1 VNIGVNKACIRR
13 SGAPNRGAIAAQPEG
28 STVLLVMGYLRVR
41 GADIARLRGPVDRL
55 SASVR
60 EFHGCEHYSFGID
73 ILEPELLRVAERWR
87 TRAAQSAHL
96 VGDHMVDFNIGMR
109 AAQVVEA
116 SVSSYENG
124 VVRRLMEIPASSFR
138 GERTD
143 KAMVVVTGSVRTAP
157 GEIERLL
164 PDLAT
169 LTQSTRAEEGC
180 ELYAFARDLL
190 DPQLLHLSEQ
200 WRDRKALGVHFATP
214 HVAAFN
220 NVLAGAKIEAMS
232 VKAYE
237 GDGERVLVER

>member
-1 VNIGVNKACIRR
+1 M
-13 SGAPNRGAIAAQPEG
+13 
-28 STVLLVMGYLRVR
+28 LLVMGYLRVR
-41 GADIARLRGPVDRL
+41 GADIARLRSPVERL

-109 AAQVVEA
+109 AARVVAA

-124 VVRRLMEIPASSFR
+124 TVRRLMEIPASSFR
-138 GERTD
+138 GERAD

-164 PDLAT
+164 PDLGALVRAT
-169 LTQSTRAEEGC
+169 RTEDGC
-180 ELYAFARDLL
+180 DLYAFARDLL
-190 DPQLLHLSEQ
+190 DPQLLHLSER
-200 WRDRKALGVHFATP
+200 WRDRNALAAHLATS

-220 NVLAGAKIEAMS
+220 AILAAAKIEAMN

-237 GDGERVLVER
+237 GDEERVLIEQ

>member
-1 VNIGVNKACIRR
+1 
-13 SGAPNRGAIAAQPEG
+13 
-28 STVLLVMGYLRVR
+28 VLLVMGYLRVR
-41 GADIARLRGPVDRL
+41 GADIARLRAPVERL

-60 EFHGCEHYSFGID
+60 EFHGCEHYSFGMD

-109 AAQVVEA
+109 AARVVAA

-124 VVRRLMEIPASSFR
+124 TVRRLMEIPASSFR
-138 GERTD
+138 GERVD
-143 KAMVVVTGSVRTAP
+143 KDLVVVTGSVQTAR

-164 PDLAT
+164 PDLVT
-169 LTQSTRAEEGC
+169 LTRATRAEDGC

-200 WRDRKALGVHFATP
+200 WRDGTALAAHLATP

-220 NVLAGAKIEAMS
+220 AILAAAKIEAMN

-237 GDGERVLVER
+237 GDEERVLIER